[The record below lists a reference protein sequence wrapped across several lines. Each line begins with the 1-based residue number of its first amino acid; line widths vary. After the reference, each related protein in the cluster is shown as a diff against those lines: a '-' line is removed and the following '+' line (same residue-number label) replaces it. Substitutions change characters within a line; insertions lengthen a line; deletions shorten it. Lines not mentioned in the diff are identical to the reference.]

1 MAAFDIL
8 YTHYL
13 YEKEFVMEKR
23 STFGGKIGFVLAAAG
38 SAVGLG
44 NLWRFPYLAAK
55 YGGGMFLLVYI
66 ILAVTFGSVLMITE
80 IAIGRKTQLSPL
92 KAFGAL
98 NKKWSWLGT
107 LATIVPILIFPYYC
121 LIGGWVTKYAAV
133 MLSGKVSQA
142 AGDSFF
148 TDYISSTAQPL
159 IWFLVFIIAT
169 TLVVIFGVNKGIE
182 KLSKVLMPLLVFLT
196 VVLSVYVVTRP
207 GALEGV
213 KYYLLPNFK
222 ELSFK
227 TFLAALG
234 QLFYSMSLA
243 MGIMI
248 TYGSYFSKNESIE
261 KASRQIEI
269 FDTVIAFLA
278 GLMIIPA
285 VFVYSGGDKSALGTG
300 PSLMFVTLPKVFGTM
315 PGGNIIGAL
324 FFFLVLFAAVTSSV
338 SILEAIVAGIID
350 RYNIKRLNATLL
362 VSFYGIVLGIICSF
376 GFGIWDNVKILGFS
390 ILDFLDFISNSI
402 MLPLVG
408 MLTCILVGFI
418 IKPDA
423 IISEIELNGPFTIKK
438 FYVAMV
444 KWIAPIFIFA
454 ILISGILQNFGILK
468 I

>member
-1 MAAFDIL
+1 
-8 YTHYL
+8 
-13 YEKEFVMEKR
+13 MEKR
-23 STFGGKIGFVLAAAG
+23 STFSGKLGFILAAAG

-55 YGGGMFLLVYI
+55 YGGGMFLLIYI
-66 ILAVTFGSVLMITE
+66 LLAITFGSVLMITE

-133 MLSGKVSQA
+133 MVSGKVSEA

-148 TDYISSTAQPL
+148 KSYISSTSQPI
-159 IWFLVFIIAT
+159 IWFLVFMAAT
-169 TLVVIFGVNKGIE
+169 TLVVVFGVNKGIE

-196 VVLSVYVVTRP
+196 VGLSIYVVTRP
-207 GALEGV
+207 GALAGV
-213 KYYLLPNFK
+213 KYYLLPNITD
-222 ELSFK
+222 LSFK
-227 TFLAALG
+227 TVLAALG

-248 TYGSYFSKNESIE
+248 TYGSYFSKEESIE
-261 KASRQIEI
+261 KASRHIEI
-269 FDTVIAFLA
+269 FDTAIAFLA

-300 PSLMFVTLPKVFGTM
+300 PSLMFVTLPKVFSSM

-338 SILEAIVAGIID
+338 SILEAIVAGIMD
-350 RYNIKRLNATLL
+350 RFNVKRITATLL
-362 VSFYGIVLGIICSF
+362 VALYGTVLGIACSF
-376 GFGIWDNVKILGFS
+376 GFGIWDSVKIIGFS
-390 ILDFLDFISNSI
+390 ILDFLDFVSNSI

-423 IISEIELNGPFTIKK
+423 IISEIELNGKFTIKK
-438 FYVAMV
+438 FYTAMV

-454 ILISGILQNFGILK
+454 ILVSGILQNFGILN